1 MIEGLIG
8 KKLGMTRIFTGD
20 EDVPVT
26 VIKAD
31 GCYVVQKRTTEK
43 DGYEAVQL
51 GFEEKKPK
59 RVNKPM
65 AGHFKKAGTPCFY
78 HLREF
83 RGTGLDELKVGQK
96 ITLKDVF
103 EVGEF
108 VDVTGQ
114 SKGKG
119 FAGVMKRWNFRGG
132 PASHGSMH
140 NRAPG
145 SIGQSSFPSRV
156 FKGMRMAGHQ
166 GAQRVT
172 TQNLKVVAIKEDE
185 GLLLVKGCVPGP
197 KGAVVVIKKSI
208 KKRKVEE

>member
-8 KKLGMTRIFTGD
+8 KKIGMTRVFTGE

-26 VIKAD
+26 VIKTD
-31 GCYVVQKRTTEK
+31 GCYVVQKKTLEK

-51 GFEEKKPK
+51 GFEEKKTS

-65 AGHFKKAGTPCFY
+65 AGHFKKAGTPAFY
-78 HLREF
+78 HLKEVPAV
-83 RGTGLDELKVGQK
+83 GLDDIKVGQK
-96 ITLKDVF
+96 ITIKDVF
-103 EVGEF
+103 KEGDF
-108 VDVTGQ
+108 VDVTGT

-156 FKGMRMAGHQ
+156 FKGMRMAGHH
-166 GAQRVT
+166 GAKRIT
-172 TQNLKVVAIKEDE
+172 TQNLKVVAIKENE

-197 KGAVVVIKKSI
+197 RGAVLVIKKSV
-208 KKRKVEE
+208 KKRKAEE